1 MKLYVV
7 GIGMGNPKLLTMQAK
22 EIIDTSGCLIGAQ
35 RMLDCFPD
43 SRAQKIAAATPE
55 KMMLAIGSCQ
65 ADSASVL
72 VSGDC
77 GFYSAA
83 TGLSKRMQ
91 NGQAVYIPG
100 ISSLQ
105 YFCARLSMAWDDVTV
120 ISLHGREENL
130 ISAVLRNP
138 KTFVLTGGTQSVR
151 QICTQMC
158 EYGLGACLI
167 HAGER
172 LSYPEERIV
181 TDSAEVLSGQ
191 DFDSLAVMLIEN
203 PHAAGRFPVTH
214 GLRDEQFL
222 RGEVPMTKS
231 EVRAVS
237 ISKLCIRQGQTVWD
251 VGAGTGSV
259 CVEIARIL
267 PDGTVYAVEKEEE
280 ALTLLERNRRK
291 FGVSNLTIIEGI
303 APDVLKNLPDPDAV
317 FVGGSSG
324 RIASILD
331 CAVQKNPHVRVVA
344 NAIMLETVSA
354 VLDSFNRLGLHDQEV
369 VQLSVA
375 KSKAVG
381 KNHMMLGQNPVYI
394 LSAGGNCH
402 DET

>member
-1 MKLYVV
+1 M
-7 GIGMGNPKLLTMQAK
+7 T
-22 EIIDTSGCLIGAQ
+22 
-35 RMLDCFPD
+35 
-43 SRAQKIAAATPE
+43 
-55 KMMLAIGSCQ
+55 
-65 ADSASVL
+65 
-72 VSGDC
+72 
-77 GFYSAA
+77 
-83 TGLSKRMQ
+83 
-91 NGQAVYIPG
+91 
-100 ISSLQ
+100 
-105 YFCARLSMAWDDVTV
+105 
-120 ISLHGREENL
+120 
-130 ISAVLRNP
+130 
-138 KTFVLTGGTQSVR
+138 
-151 QICTQMC
+151 
-158 EYGLGACLI
+158 
-167 HAGER
+167 
-172 LSYPEERIV
+172 RI
-181 TDSAEVLSGQ
+181 
-191 DFDSLAVMLIEN
+191 
-203 PHAAGRFPVTH
+203 
-214 GLRDEQFL
+214 
-222 RGEVPMTKS
+222 
-231 EVRAVS
+231 S

-324 RIASILD
+324 RIASIVG

-344 NAIMLETVSA
+344 NAITLETVSA